1 MRTILNQN
9 LHLNQLTF
17 DLYGK
22 KISGLKQKCVG
33 KERNSTLIHR
43 LNLL

>member
-1 MRTILNQN
+1 MRTISNQN

-17 DLYGK
+17 DLYE

-33 KERNSTLIHR
+33 KERNSTLIHH